1 MGFWD
6 EVEVR
11 LRAIGVS
18 DRALA
23 RAREVYA
30 RAVHSYAGGPEA
42 LAKDL
47 ASDLEFALENFC
59 AKVDE
64 RPTAEA
70 TGAARPAQPNRVS
83 FAPEDRPP
91 TMETNMEECG

>member
-23 RAREVYA
+23 RAREV
-30 RAVHSYAGGPEA
+30 RAGGPLVRGRPRG

-47 ASDLEFALENFC
+47 ASDLELALENFC